1 MGQEPLGPGSCK
13 LEQDLPRLLQQL
25 LFTVCPGHFIIDW
38 PWWQGRAESHLGNE
52 LGCVDHPQ
60 SWKHCPEP
68 EPRWMR
74 CWPIAVEPPVIMTKF
89 LFFNFVFPYGCYYNR
104 ISNCVNH
111 NAFKKDSNVNLRLTV
126 FWIGSHMLKHGE
138 PLVCPVP
145 VFGLPRTCSTH
156 RLHAGWWLPT
166 YWYGAE
172 DPGGKQTWMHYY
184 KPVTRIKW

>member
-1 MGQEPLGPGSCK
+1 MARQGWVAFGKWTRLCGSSAKLKALSGTRAPLNAM
-13 LEQDLPRLLQQL
+13 L
-25 LFTVCPGHFIIDW
+25 
-38 PWWQGRAESHLGNE
+38 
-52 LGCVDHPQ
+52 
-60 SWKHCPEP
+60 
-68 EPRWMR
+68 
-74 CWPIAVEPPVIMTKF
+74 PIAVEPPVIMTKF

-104 ISNCVNH
+104 ISICVNH

-172 DPGGKQTWMHYY
+172 DPWRETNMDALLQTSNQN
-184 KPVTRIKW
+184 